1 MLPSFQRGPHIQC
14 FKKVQLMSQ
23 KLEIYLLEKVRKVRV
38 SNSDDF
44 QKLGKLEL
52 AILLTA
58 KS

>member
-1 MLPSFQRGPHIQC
+1 
-14 FKKVQLMSQ
+14 MSQ
-23 KLEIYLLEKVRKVRV
+23 KLVIYLLEKVMKVRV

-52 AILLTA
+52 AILMTS